1 MAKSSRKK
9 KEKAKDF
16 AKPKLRVGKQLANAA
31 NVTDTA
37 FKSSAVFV
45 PIQLAKAADSVTSMR
60 GVTLKG
66 LIRKLQHVNVNT
78 RASALADIVEMLKG
92 HPDMAAVE
100 LFTITN
106 GAGPSAFDSEKRVR
120 IEFGRLLKLI
130 LKVVSKARLQAQMSS
145 VCAFLSCALTHPN
158 ESIARDGFQFAD
170 EVLSSQMS
178 DLLVRQQTQLL
189 NRMLCHI
196 RKQLLVGSSNR
207 AEKRDSSDQAVLR
220 HQQHLLRIVS
230 KLLNVLAPADF
241 SSLSR
246 ITSDSSD
253 CPVVH
258 ASGAA
263 HNIAFLR
270 VALPGAWR
278 LPRDNGQ
285 SITGS
290 TVIVN
295 SILEH
300 FEPLLTE
307 ICPEAIMSL

>member
-1 MAKSSRKK
+1 MGKSTRKK

-16 AKPKLRVGKQLANAA
+16 AKPKLRVGKQLATAA
-31 NVTDTA
+31 NITGTG

-45 PIQLAKAADSVTSMR
+45 RTQLEKADDGIVTSMR

-66 LIRKLQHVNVNT
+66 LLKALQHVNVNT

-100 LFTITN
+100 LINIIN
-106 GAGPSAFDSEKRVR
+106 GAGPLAFDSEKRVR
-120 IEFGRLLKLI
+120 IEFSGLIKLI
-130 LKVVSKARLQAQMSS
+130 LQVVSKQRLQSQMSLL
-145 VCAFLSCALTHPN
+145 CAYISCALTHPS
-158 ESIARDGFQFAD
+158 EAIANDGCQFAD
-170 EVLSSQMS
+170 AVVTSLTSEF
-178 DLLVRQQTQLL
+178 LVRQGTQLL
-189 NRMLCHI
+189 CNMVCHI
-196 RKQLLVGSSNR
+196 RKQLLVG
-207 AEKRDSSDQAVLR
+207 SSDQAVLR

-246 ITSDSSD
+246 ITPDSSD

-285 SITGS
+285 SITSS